1 MVLLVLGND
10 AKNGIASSR
19 PHCHHPYSRIFST
32 QHHHQHDCLYDD
44 QGPHGGQRTAISSLV
59 QLPSQPTNVSNHC
72 HCPRTQ
78 LLPRQQLLLL
88 QNASCHL
95 LPKILVATTTFHSY
109 PHCYHDSFHHHHDI
123 LSIIIFLLVHCSS
136 AASFVVATATC
147 SSYECTSTTTAT
159 AIILLTT
166 TTAIATTITLMRST
180 GVLIAKRTTTIPH
193 SC

>member
-1 MVLLVLGND
+1 MWGLSSFIL
-10 AKNGIASSR
+10 KNIQHSAPSSAWLSLWWPGTPWR
-19 PHCHHPYSRIFST
+19 TKNSHFLS
-32 QHHHQHDCLYDD
+32 
-44 QGPHGGQRTAISSLV
+44 GPTA
-59 QLPSQPTNVSNHC
+59 QPTYSNVSNHC

-88 QNASCHL
+88 QNASCLL

-136 AASFVVATATC
+136 AASFAVATDTC
-147 SSYECTSTTTAT
+147 PSYEWTSTTTAT
-159 AIILLTT
+159 AIILTT

-180 GVLIAKRTTTIPH
+180 GVLIAKRSTNISH